1 MELQFA
7 RWNTASTRH
16 MALMPPRRS
25 GRVFKPVERFNPNIW
40 PQRAPRRLWL
50 TGSRRRGGMHRG
62 KIVAARRLG
71 NAWEYRFRWEGYGE
85 RHNKWLKRDLV
96 SRGALQEFRARSR
109 SCRSF
114 RAFTVLLIGMLA
126 LGARYT
132 PEMYTIGVNPLSE
145 LLKAHVTSWW
155 LLFLI
160 IISVL
165 TFTDPARTSSD
176 TPPVLVSAR
185 LPVFEG
191 PQTVYIFHPASST

>member
-25 GRVFKPVERFNPNIW
+25 GRGLNPVKRFMPHIW
-40 PQRAPRRLWL
+40 PQPARRRRWL

-96 SRGALQEFRARSR
+96 
-109 SCRSF
+109 
-114 RAFTVLLIGMLA
+114 
-126 LGARYT
+126 
-132 PEMYTIGVNPLSE
+132 
-145 LLKAHVTSWW
+145 
-155 LLFLI
+155 
-160 IISVL
+160 
-165 TFTDPARTSSD
+165 
-176 TPPVLVSAR
+176 
-185 LPVFEG
+185 
-191 PQTVYIFHPASST
+191 